1 MSVNKPKT
9 YSLQFWL
16 LCLSSFLFFASFSML
31 IPELP
36 DYLTSLGGEDYKGYI
51 IGLFTITAGLSRPFS
66 GKLTD
71 KVGRIP
77 VMVIGAG
84 VCFIIGFMY
93 PLITSVFGFLLLRL
107 FHGFSTG
114 FKPTGTVAYIADIVP
129 SHRRGEAMGL
139 SSMFGTIGTA
149 AGFGMGSAIANA
161 FSLETLFHCSSA
173 FAILSVIIL
182 FGMKETALN
191 REKFRPS
198 HLLVNWKD
206 VYEPTVLPPTLVMI
220 LGYFSFGIVLT
231 VIPDFSDHLGIANKG
246 LFFNIFTISSLV
258 VRILAGKASDKYG
271 REAVMMVS
279 LGLYIISMVLVG
291 LATSTFLFFIGA
303 IIFGFATGMNSPT
316 IFAWATDLSPEKY
329 RGRAMATVFIG
340 LEFGIMGGAFFSG
353 WAFDNNPANFPI
365 TFFIGAF
372 SAFVAL
378 VYLLIRMKSKVK
390 INEQAI

>member
-1 MSVNKPKT
+1 
-9 YSLQFWL
+9 
-16 LCLSSFLFFASFSML
+16 ML

-84 VCFIIGFMY
+84 VCFILGFVY
-93 PLITSVFGFLLLRL
+93 PMVTTVFGFLLLRL

-129 SHRRGEAMGL
+129 VGRRGEAMGL

-149 AGFGMGSAIANA
+149 AGFGMGSAIANS
-161 FSLETLFHCSSA
+161 FSLDVLFYCSSA
-173 FAILSVIIL
+173 FAILSVLIL
-182 FGMKETALN
+182 FGMKETAQN
-191 REKFRPS
+191 KEKFKPS

-206 VYEPTVLPPTLVMI
+206 VYEPTVLVPTIVMA
-220 LGYFSFGIVLT
+220 LGYFSFGVVLT
-231 VIPDFSDHLGIANKG
+231 IIPDFSAHLGIENKG
-246 LFFNIFTISSLV
+246 LFFNIFTVSSLL

-271 REAVMMVS
+271 REAVMIVS
-279 LGLYIISMVLVG
+279 LIFYIISMVVVG
-291 LATSTFLFFIGA
+291 FATTTLLFFIGS
-303 IIFGFATGMNSPT
+303 ILFGFATGMNSPT

-340 LEFGIMGGAFFSG
+340 LEVGIMAGAFFSG
-353 WAFDNNPANFPI
+353 WSFDNDPANFPI
-365 TFFIGAF
+365 TFIAG
-372 SAFVAL
+372 AFVAAIA
-378 VYLLIRMKSKVK
+378 LLFLMVRFRIRRHAAK
-390 INEQAI
+390 

>member
-1 MSVNKPKT
+1 MSKHKSKT
-9 YSLQFWL
+9 YSFQFWL
-16 LCLSSFLFFASFSML
+16 LCFSSFLFFASFSML

-77 VMVIGAG
+77 VMVIGAA
-84 VCFIIGFMY
+84 VCFILGFIY
-93 PLITSVFGFLLLRL
+93 PLVTTVFGFLLLRL

-129 SHRRGEAMGL
+129 IDKRGEAMGL

-149 AGFGMGSAIANA
+149 AGFGMGSAIAST
-161 FSLETLFHCSSA
+161 FSLNTLFHVSSV

-191 REKFRPS
+191 KEKFRLN
-198 HLLVNWKD
+198 HLLVNWSD
-206 VYEPTVLPPTLVMI
+206 VYEPSVLLPTLIMA

-231 VIPDFSDHLGIANKG
+231 IIPDFSVHLGIENKG
-246 LFFNIFTISSLV
+246 LFFNIFTVSSLL
-258 VRILAGKASDKYG
+258 VRILAGKASDRYG
-271 REAVMMVS
+271 RENVMIVS
-279 LGLYIISMVLVG
+279 LVLYVVSMVIVG
-291 LATSTFLFFIGA
+291 LSTTTFSFFVGATL
-303 IIFGFATGMNSPT
+303 FGFATGMNSPT

-340 LEFGIMGGAFFSG
+340 LEVGIMGGAFFSG
-353 WAFDNNPANFPI
+353 WSFDNDPANFPL
-365 TFFIGAF
+365 TFFIGAL
-372 SAFVAL
+372 SAAIAL
-378 VYLLIRMKSKVK
+378 TYLIIRARKRRNVK
-390 INEQAI
+390 HAA